1 MAFLMIA
8 GCATRQASVN
18 TNFRRDYPAPSPSP
32 TIDEVARR
40 QAENSRRLN
49 DNIVEYARLPSSS
62 QMTGRPYIN
71 GRAIGLSK
79 DPEDKEFELDRSLLD
94 DNLTAESPEEVGTV
108 VLVTYRKQKFGT
120 YITDNSERLPGYVM
134 LADLII
140 VDRSIPA
147 MIYKKTFR
155 GGRPEDLVD
164 LSRYETEVVGDSPSD
179 KVTEFLGK
187 LPRH

>member
-120 YITDNSERLPGYVM
+120 YITDDSSINTRGDLQKKLFEADGRKIWWISRDMRPRLS
-134 LADLII
+134 AI
-140 VDRSIPA
+140 VP
-147 MIYKKTFR
+147 
-155 GGRPEDLVD
+155 
-164 LSRYETEVVGDSPSD
+164 
-179 KVTEFLGK
+179 VT
-187 LPRH
+187 R